1 MKTQDEILVTLT
13 EIINNRQRVIVLLR
27 HTGKSAAAAV
37 LFRDHLTSEGRE
49 KLLKQPGA
57 NPEFVKLTN
66 GAWVF
71 FIACEELTVDEE
83 VGQPDFVLWPSEG
96 GEYAVVKHRDWKL
109 IRAKEESPWR
119 PTEQFE
125 DSPHFA
131 EGSVWDRL
139 TGEDEIG

>member
-1 MKTQDEILVTLT
+1 MQTQDEILVTLT
-13 EIINNRQRVIVLLR
+13 DIINNRQRVIVLLR
-27 HTGKSAAAAV
+27 HTGKSAAAAE
-37 LFRDHLTSEGRE
+37 LFRAHLIVEERE
-49 KLLKQPGA
+49 KLLKPPGS
-57 NPEFVKLTN
+57 NPDFVKLTS

-83 VGQPDFVLWPSEG
+83 VGQPDYVLWPSEG
-96 GEYAVVKHRDWKL
+96 GDYAVVKHRDWKL

-119 PTEQFE
+119 PVEQFE
-125 DSPHFA
+125 DPVQFQ